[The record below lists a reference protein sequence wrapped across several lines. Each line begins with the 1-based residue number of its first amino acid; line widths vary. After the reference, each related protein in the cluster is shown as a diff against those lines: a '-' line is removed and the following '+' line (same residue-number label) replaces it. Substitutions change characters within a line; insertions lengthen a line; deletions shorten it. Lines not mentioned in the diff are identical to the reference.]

1 MSTRPSEVLDRGATP
16 WLLAAALATTLPHAE
31 HQPLWLSA
39 IAAALLAWGGWL
51 WWRNERLPGRW
62 VLGLLVAI
70 ACGGV
75 LIEFRTLFGRDAGV
89 AMLVVFMTLKLLELR
104 TRRDATVVVTLGYF
118 LLLTHYFYSQSI
130 PTGLWLLAAM
140 MLLTATLIR
149 LHGGPASS
157 TGTTLRYAGLLTLQA
172 VPFLLVLYV
181 LFPRITGP
189 LWGLPQDAHSGR
201 SGLSDQMTP
210 GNIANLALSGEIAF
224 RVRFTGAPPQREKL
238 YWRGPVLES
247 FDGLTWKPQIGR
259 TRPPQIEPL
268 SPPIAY
274 ETTLEPQQQRWLL
287 ALDAPGA
294 LGPEFLLSGTLTAT
308 SREPLSQ
315 RQRFALTA
323 TLDYRF
329 NADEEPIALR
339 RNLMLPPQGNPRAR
353 ALAEGWKAADPDP
366 ADRVRKAL
374 KLFSGEKFFYTL
386 QPPLLGEQ
394 PVDDFLFVTRR
405 GFCEHYAS
413 SFVFLMRVAGVPA
426 RVVTGYQGGEVN
438 PVDGFVVV
446 RQSDAHA
453 WAEVWLAGLGWTRV
467 DPTAAVSPARVE
479 DGIAAAMPAGEPLP
493 ALIQL
498 HNDWL
503 RTLLFRWEAVNNAWN
518 QYILGYN
525 PQRQRELLAR
535 LGMPDADWRSLAA
548 TLAVICGILLLAISV
563 WTLHQRPRIDPAA
576 RLWRKALRRLA
587 RSKVNCAPWETPLA
601 LLERVENE
609 YPTLAPA
616 LRDVV
621 GAYLRA
627 RYSGIPDD
635 LTTLR
640 SALRRMP

>member
-1 MSTRPSEVLDRGATP
+1 
-16 WLLAAALATTLPHAE
+16 
-31 HQPLWLSA
+31 
-39 IAAALLAWGGWL
+39 
-51 WWRNERLPGRW
+51 
-62 VLGLLVAI
+62 
-70 ACGGV
+70 
-75 LIEFRTLFGRDAGV
+75 
-89 AMLVVFMTLKLLELR
+89 MT
-104 TRRDATVVVTLGYF
+104 
-118 LLLTHYFYSQSI
+118 
-130 PTGLWLLAAM
+130 
-140 MLLTATLIR
+140 LLTATLIR
-149 LHGGPASS
+149 LHGGPSSS

-413 SFVFLMRVAGVPA
+413 SFVFLMRAAGVPA